1 MNAPM
6 NDYLLLMHEDAA
18 DAGIANDGA
27 RWGAYLAGLWA
38 SGGFDGGS
46 SIGPGAVFR
55 QSGKPAPLSVA
66 LGGYLRVRAASVEDA
81 QRFLAGNPV
90 YEAGGSV
97 EIRELP
103 RD

>member
-27 RWGAYLAGLWA
+27 RWGAYLASLRA

-46 SIGPGAVFR
+46 SIGPGAVLDWKSPCLLTAWYVIDGTLSR
-55 QSGKPAPLSVA
+55 MPRSGSTC
-66 LGGYLRVRAASVEDA
+66 
-81 QRFLAGNPV
+81 
-90 YEAGGSV
+90 
-97 EIRELP
+97 
-103 RD
+103 